1 MPVDKSRGSTRSI
14 LLLLL
19 FFALY
24 FYRLGAANVEALLNY
39 PFWLDMGPMMSNAD
53 FIQLRTDQVW
63 KIVPIMV
70 APFGLLVLITSALA
84 LLGAPPVPRWVF
96 IGAFALQL
104 VAGVST
110 VTVQVPI
117 QLQLDTSGY
126 DAAAL
131 ERLISTDLL
140 FRKLPSMIEGI
151 FVILGLWHIIRAARS
166 ASQAAGPKTSGFTI
180 ADGR

>member
-1 MPVDKSRGSTRSI
+1 MTDESARGSARSI
-14 LLLLL
+14 LLLL

-70 APFGLLVLITSALA
+70 APIGLLVLVTGALA
-84 LLGAPPVPRWVF
+84 LAGAPPVPRWVF
-96 IGAFALQL
+96 IGALVLQL
-104 VAGVST
+104 VAVVST
-110 VTVQVPI
+110 LTIQLPI
-117 QLQLDTSGY
+117 QMQLDTSGY

-131 ERLISTDLL
+131 KRLISTDLL
-140 FRKLPSMIEGI
+140 FRKLPSVIEAV
-151 FVILGLWHIIRAARS
+151 FVGLGLWRVIQAARS
-166 ASQAAGPKTSGFTI
+166 APQSTGS
-180 ADGR
+180 